1 MALTKSEFDYLRQLV
16 REQSAIM
23 LDDGKEYLVEM
34 RLMSLAR
41 VEGCENVDEFSR
53 KLRLKPFGSLHRA
66 VVDAMT
72 TNETSFFRDLHPFE
86 TLKKSVLP
94 AFFEKRK
101 DQRALNIWCAACSSG
116 QEPYTIA
123 MILKEHFPTQ
133 VANWQIKIQAGDLS
147 AEMLKRAG
155 EGLFSQL
162 EINRGLPAP
171 LLVKY
176 FQKDGAAWRI
186 KEELRKMI
194 RFHELNLAGNWPMMP
209 PLDLLFIRNVLI
221 YFDVEMKR
229 KILAKARKVLKPDG
243 LLFLGGAE
251 TTLNVDDSWERV
263 QEDKTVYYR
272 MRQETR

>member
-1 MALTKSEFDYLRQLV
+1 MALSKIEFDYLRQIV
-16 REQSAIM
+16 REQSAII

-41 VEGCENVDEFSR
+41 MDGCENVDEFSR
-53 KLRLKPFGSLHRA
+53 RLRAMPFGDKHRA

-72 TNETSFFRDLHPFE
+72 TNETSFFRDIHPFE
-86 TLKKSVLP
+86 TLKKTVIP
-94 AFFEKRK
+94 EMMEKRK
-101 DQRALNIWCAACSSG
+101 STRSLNIWCAACSSG

-123 MILKEHFPTQ
+123 MILKENFPQ
-133 VANWQIKIQAGDLS
+133 LSGWQLNLLAGDLS
-147 AEMLKRAG
+147 AEMLKRAR

-171 LLVKY
+171 LLVKW

-186 KEELRKMI
+186 KEDLRKMI
-194 RFHELNLAGNWPMMP
+194 RFHELNLAGAWPVLP

-221 YFDVEMKR
+221 YFNVEMKR
-229 KILAKARKVLKPDG
+229 QILAKARKVLKPDG

-263 QEDKTVYYR
+263 QDGKTVYYR
-272 MRQETR
+272 IRQEAR